1 MSVFGG
7 FYILDHPVVMC
18 VGDAFLPR
26 LWWCGGH
33 FREESQT
40 TEGEAERKDDEFA
53 YVAAWEYA
61 GESNWNLHKEKLE
74 LFSSK
79 TSVI

>member
-33 FREESQT
+33 FREELIGVWVS
-40 TEGEAERKDDEFA
+40 
-53 YVAAWEYA
+53 
-61 GESNWNLHKEKLE
+61 KL
-74 LFSSK
+74 LDHIF
-79 TSVI
+79 VDGVN